1 MIAGHPYHRA
11 GDRLRHNPVS
21 RATWMALALILT
33 FTQLPAHAQDD
44 PWADQVID
52 YSATSPVT
60 GYTTPAVAL
69 GPPRGLGP
77 SEPFNDDAGVK
88 TVVSLGVPTL
98 LNRGRLVLKFNTPVT
113 DDPLNAFGLDCI
125 VYSNAFWVGGNQQ
138 IKFEE
143 PAIIEISDD
152 GVNWFLVPGSR
163 AFPYTGGALPL
174 VTENAGDTNL
184 LAGQELLLAGAIT
197 NPNTLS
203 VATGPSS
210 TEYNWG
216 YAEMSPTLAPYL
228 DNYVRPD
235 NPLAVGMTP
244 RSGGGDAFDI
254 AWAIAQNGAPAGLTQ
269 FQYVRLS
276 PFVSRSMFVGT
287 ASPEIMA
294 VADVAADVDTD
305 GDGILDD
312 YELRV
317 TESDP
322 ARPESTV
329 LPLEIP
335 AIEGGSPSGVLLGA
349 ATDARGNRL
358 RLFAAG
364 SRTSNTFSAV
374 VDLLPIS
381 PPAGAL
387 PSGGWISSGA
397 ALTVVS
403 SVANFVTEQIAPAEV
418 TIHYLPSQI
427 ATLDENTL
435 TVFRWNAGSYTATGI
450 SAVIPNAATNTVAF
464 STNQAGAFIIA
475 GQPGAGDP
483 GAPLVY
489 VDFSHDGLESGADAE
504 PFSTLA
510 EGVAGVSP
518 AGTIR
523 IFPGDSGETPTISKS
538 VRIESS
544 GGLVRIGTASA
555 LRLSTLDAESSDAKR
570 GVALAVAGTASGT
583 GPTAGIAGATR
594 AGQGTSA
601 TPAHNENS
609 LVALPLD
616 FRCLTFLLALL
627 GCWNVLRTRLGAD
640 APESARAKSIRRDRG
655 FTMIE
660 LLVVIAIIGVLAAIL
675 LPVLSRVRQQAR
687 SVQCVNNLRQLYLAN
702 SMFAAEHDGH
712 YVPAAPDIDANGGG
726 LVRWH
731 GARAT
736 ILDDFDPMQGPLA
749 EYLPDKRVKLC
760 PVFFEYQNR
769 DTAPN
774 AFESGT
780 GGYGYNAAYLGGT
793 DYADDF
799 PANVRRGTI
808 DSRVRL
814 PGETIMFTDA
824 ALPQDGYII
833 EYGIA
838 EPPMFVTPDAPRGKA
853 EWGFASPS
861 IHFRHH
867 GRANVLW
874 ADGHVTS
881 EKFTWTTGANI
892 YGARNAA
899 WGVGWFGPQ
908 SNYFFDSQDKATY
921 TGTQTP

>member
-44 PWADQVID
+44 PWADQVVD

-174 VTENAGDTNL
+174 VTENGDGTNL
-184 LAGQELLLAGAIT
+184 PAGQELFMAGAIT

-216 YAEMSPTLAPYL
+216 YAEMGPTLAPYL

-276 PFVSRSMFVGT
+276 PFVSRSMSVGT

-294 VADVAADVDTD
+294 AADVAPSVDSDT
-305 GDGILDD
+305 DGILDD

-317 TESDP
+317 AGTDP
-322 ARPESTV
+322 VRPESTV
-329 LPLEIP
+329 LALEIP
-335 AIEGGSPSGVLLGA
+335 TIEGGSPSGTLLGA
-349 ATDARGNRL
+349 AQDLLGNRL

-364 SRTSNTFSAV
+364 TRTSSTFSAT
-374 VDLLPIS
+374 VDLVPVAPPIAPLPA
-381 PPAGAL
+381 AGQTL
-387 PSGGWISSGA
+387 SGA
-397 ALTVVS
+397 ALEVMAS
-403 SVANFVTEQIAPAEV
+403 ESDFPAAQIAAAEV
-418 TIHYLPSQI
+418 VITYTTGQL
-427 ATLDENTL
+427 AGLNENGI
-435 TVFRWNAGSYTATGI
+435 TVYRLE
-450 SAVIPNAATNTVAF
+450 
-464 STNQAGAFIIA
+464 GAN
-475 GQPGAGDP
+475 
-483 GAPLVY
+483 Y
-489 VDFSHDGLESGADAE
+489 
-504 PFSTLA
+504 
-510 EGVAGVSP
+510 
-518 AGTIR
+518 
-523 IFPGDSGETPTISKS
+523 
-538 VRIESS
+538 
-544 GGLVRIGTASA
+544 
-555 LRLSTLDAESSDAKR
+555 
-570 GVALAVAGTASGT
+570 TASGISSV
-583 GPTAGIAGATR
+583 TADLGARTVTFRTTR
-594 AGQGTSA
+594 AGIFAIAAPLAGEDP
-601 TPAHNENS
+601 PAVPLNIPS
-609 LVALPLD
+609 LLAALGALAALYIHSRHPARKPQSLDRGSSLPL
-616 FRCLTFLLALL
+616 
-627 GCWNVLRTRLGAD
+627 W
-640 APESARAKSIRRDRG
+640 RAGRPRNRG

-675 LPVLSRVRQQAR
+675 LPVLSRARQQAR

-749 EYLPDKRVKLC
+749 EYLPDKRVKMC
-760 PVFFEYQNR
+760 PVFFEYKNR

-814 PGETIMFTDA
+814 PGDTIMFTDA

-838 EPPMFVTPDAPRGKA
+838 EPPMFVTPDAPRGKP